1 LAQIKDDRL
10 HPVGHI
16 LFVFRQAFVDELKPF
31 EKLTGV
37 AAL

>member
-10 HPVGHI
+10 NPVGHI
-16 LFVFRQAFVDELKPF
+16 LFVFRQAFVGELQPF